1 MSQLGV
7 LSQPSCDGIK
17 LRDRQKT
24 FPIAPREEQRHTSKG
39 GNTHAISFFSDTYL
53 VSELGVMGKAARDG
67 IKIRHTQP
75 QALNDLPGLHH
86 VVCVGLLNC
95 FGVRPLAV
103 GVEQVAFCRLD
114 PPELDG
120 VDVLCL

>member
-1 MSQLGV
+1 MVSK
-7 LSQPSCDGIK
+7 SET
-17 LRDRQKT
+17 DRQPFRLHHVRSRGTK
-24 FPIAPREEQRHTSKG
+24 AKG
-39 GNTHAISFFSDTYL
+39 ESTHAVSSFSDTYL
-53 VSELGVMGKAARDG
+53 VSELGVMGKAAGDG

-75 QALNDLPGLHH
+75 QALNDLPGVHH
-86 VVCVGLLNC
+86 VVSVGLLNS